1 MTHTLDQ
8 VAAALEDAQP
18 YTYVTED
25 DLQRELATALAEAG
39 IVAQREVRLSDGAS
53 RIDLLVGDVGIE
65 VKIKG
70 TWIEV
75 TKQVQ
80 RYSRCS
86 ELSALVLVT
95 TRAVHSKVRLLELGG
110 SPLPLRL
117 VSLVGGA
124 L

>member
-1 MTHTLDQ
+1 MTAIADIIR
-8 VAAALEDAQP
+8 VLEDAQP

-25 DLQRELATALAEAG
+25 DLQRELATALADAG
-39 IVAQREVRLSDGAS
+39 IDAQREVRLSDGAS
-53 RIDLLVGDVGIE
+53 RIDLLVGDIGIE

-70 TWIEV
+70 GWVDV
-75 TKQVQ
+75 TKQLR

-86 ELSALVLVT
+86 DLAALVLVT
-95 TRAVHSKVRLLELGG
+95 TRAVHQKVARNDFAGF
-110 SPLPLRL
+110 PVQI